1 MIGETILIEIMF
13 WVVAT
18 YVSLE
23 LNKELHRDIFDG
35 NNVSNNGVE
44 K

>member
-1 MIGETILIEIMF
+1 MS
-13 WVVAT
+13 
-18 YVSLE
+18 YQ

-44 K
+44 ERST